1 VLSDS
6 KARNPRDEVARG
18 IEKDIVWWYKGGAT
32 TEKQYD
38 FLCDNL
44 EIKLHRYPNIVLYLW
59 LGTCDLTIKQH
70 DGFIVKCTKS
80 KSISGFLVSISPTVF
95 NV

>member
-1 VLSDS
+1 M
-6 KARNPRDEVARG
+6 KNFIIM

-44 EIKLHRYPNIVLYLW
+44 EIKLHRYPNIVR
-59 LGTCDLTIKQH
+59 
-70 DGFIVKCTKS
+70 
-80 KSISGFLVSISPTVF
+80 P
-95 NV
+95 